1 MLTNLADNVFLPNYE
16 TLVTATADFSG
27 SDGSLAVYCDA
38 IGGSNE
44 AAAKTTAK
52 TEWRSVM
59 DAIQQTE
66 LHAIGP
72 VAANA
77 NALRDRILSYS
88 TGPLSSCGVDE
99 IAALSEDADFDLSS
113 RAGNQKGLGAVGYLL
128 HDNDLEHS
136 CSSLVSTTSDW
147 NSKSESD
154 RKTLRCSAALKIAQ
168 DVASAALSVR
178 DQWVNSYRSDLVSES
193 SAGDNLQAVSDAIFY
208 YEKGIKDKKLGIP
221 LGINAGCSALSCPA
235 QVESQYS
242 LSSLQSIRI
251 NSESFLKVFQGGS
264 GLGFDDF
271 IVHEGFPEVSTRF
284 ATNTNAVIDAVATIE
299 VPLYEQATSINTEA
313 LETQC
318 TNAYANPDTTDE
330 LSACTLYGLVKRIS
344 DDLKIDFVTIVNVD
358 LPDGSQS
365 DND

>member
-1 MLTNLADNVFLPNYE
+1 MSSTPQSNDLKNRILFTVFI
-16 TLVTATADFSG
+16 
-27 SDGSLAVYCDA
+27 LAVYRLGTFVPLPGIDP
-38 IGGSNE
+38 E
-44 AAAKTTAK
+44 
-52 TEWRSVM
+52 
-59 DAIQQTE
+59 QLQ
-66 LHAIGP
+66 
-72 VAANA
+72 
-77 NALRDRILSYS
+77 ILM
-88 TGPLSSCGVDE
+88 
-99 IAALSEDADFDLSS
+99 
-113 RAGNQKGLGAVGYLL
+113 AGNQKGLGAVGYLL

-264 GLGFDDF
+264 GRGFDDF
-271 IVHEGFPEVSTRF
+271 IGHEGFPEVSARF

-313 LETQC
+313 LIYI
-318 TNAYANPDTTDE
+318 A
-330 LSACTLYGLVKRIS
+330 S
-344 DDLKIDFVTIVNVD
+344 DIA
-358 LPDGSQS
+358 SYE
-365 DND
+365 